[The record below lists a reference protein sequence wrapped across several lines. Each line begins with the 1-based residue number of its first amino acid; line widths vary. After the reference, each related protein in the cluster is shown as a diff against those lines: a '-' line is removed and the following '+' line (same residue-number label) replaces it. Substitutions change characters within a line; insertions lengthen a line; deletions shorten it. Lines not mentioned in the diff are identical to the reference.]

1 MSLTF
6 AGNQLNLVVAQTAAG
21 SDGVT
26 ATNVLEAAQGVYN
39 GATIDQVRGNVDA
52 AALITLSTA
61 VPTSPKVSLDQT
73 NYNGRG
79 VIVVFDM
86 TAVGSNTG
94 PFVLTIQG
102 KDAASG
108 KYYTLLAGASVTTNT
123 TNVYM
128 VYPGAPATANVSA
141 NAPLPRT
148 WRVSVT
154 TSDTTHAVSYT
165 VGASVIL

>member
-26 ATNVLEAAQGVYN
+26 ATNVLESAMGVYN
-39 GATIDQVRGNVDA
+39 GSTIDQFRGNVDT
-52 AALITLSTA
+52 AALIT
-61 VPTSPKVSLDQT
+61 VSAANPSATQNSSDQT

-79 VIVVFDM
+79 VIVVFRM
-86 TAVGSNTG
+86 SSIGSNTG
-94 PFVLTIQG
+94 LTLTIQG

-108 KYYTLLAGASVTTNT
+108 QYYTLLSGAAVTTNS
-123 TNVYM
+123 TNVYT

-141 NAPLPRT
+141 NSPLPRT
-148 WRVSVT
+148 WRVQVT